1 VAKDR
6 AEAEAALKRAAQTTN
21 RTVEVSRTP
30 GEVVKGSHVL
40 SYAGTPGGTEANA
53 LYDTADNIVE
63 RLDVLRSAGVAYV
76 LITTLGGS
84 EQLRRFARD
93 VMPALA
99 EQRAPA
105 ELAQAPSGGA

>member
-1 VAKDR
+1 MAFDPMQVAVARQLHVAKDR
-6 AEAEAALKRAAQTTN
+6 AEAEAALERAAQTTN

-63 RLDVLRSAGVAYV
+63 TARCAA
-76 LITTLGGS
+76 
-84 EQLRRFARD
+84 ERRRRP
-93 VMPALA
+93 M
-99 EQRAPA
+99 
-105 ELAQAPSGGA
+105 S